1 MWDKILLNE
10 VALKSD
16 AYLKALD
23 GMKEKKNTLGSSLV
37 LQHLNN

>member
-16 AYLKALD
+16 AYLKALHR
-23 GMKEKKNTLGSSLV
+23 MKEEKKILWVRPLCYTTLK
-37 LQHLNN
+37 